1 MGRGHADGWRFS
13 GGILMF
19 GGMHADGAASTTVLL
34 LDNDYANQGGVLA
47 RLKAVRS
54 S

>member
-1 MGRGHADGWRFS
+1 MGRSTADGWRFS
-13 GGILMF
+13 GGILVF
-19 GGMHADGAASTTVLL
+19 GGMHADGVPSNSVLL